1 MKLSLFEI
9 SKELEI
15 EFDNSLDCQINNIK
29 IDSRKVVDGDVFVAI
44 KGESF
49 DGHDFVSQA
58 FENGAVAAIVE
69 KNIENFDNSKVLFKV
84 DNCIDAMQKIAAF
97 YRSKFDIK
105 VIGVTGSVGKSTVKE
120 MLASIFSKE
129 FRVSKS
135 FGNSNGQIGLPL
147 SVFNIT
153 DEIQIVVLEMGISEI
168 GEMSK
173 LAQIAK
179 PDFAIINNIGTSHLG
194 NFGTLE
200 TTVHEK
206 CQISSCSDCKLYVNG
221 DNLQLSNYLKD
232 RENVVYFGLSEDFP
246 YRAENL
252 CTLGKETEFILVTDS
267 CKELIRIPCIG
278 IHNVYNALAAISLAM
293 DFGIH
298 INDIKQGLS
307 EFIPLPRRQDI
318 IELNNCTL
326 VDDSYN
332 ASLDSVKASIG
343 FLNSIE
349 SKGRN
354 IALIADILELGSY
367 SREIHY
373 DLGKFIAS
381 SQIDLLVTVGNY
393 SSFINEGVKSICP
406 DFDSIHFAT
415 NDEAFD
421 YLCNIIKDED
431 KILIKGSNGMKVDEI
446 VSKLIDKFG
455 LKNEKS

>member
-1 MKLSLFEI
+1 MKLNLFEI
-9 SKELEI
+9 SKELDI
-15 EFDNSLDCQINNIK
+15 EFDNSFDCQVNSIK
-29 IDSRKVVDGDVFVAI
+29 IDSRKIIDGDVFVAI

-58 FENGAVAAIVE
+58 FENGAIAAIVE
-69 KNIENFDNSKVLFKV
+69 KDIENIDNSKILFKV
-84 DNCIDAMQKIAAF
+84 DNCINAMQKIAEF
-97 YRSKFDIK
+97 YRSKFDVK

-120 MLASIFSKE
+120 MVSSIFSTE
-129 FRVSKS
+129 FNVLKS

-153 DEIQIVVLEMGISEI
+153 DESQIVVLEMGISEI

-173 LAQIAK
+173 LAKIAK
-179 PDFAIINNIGTSHLG
+179 PDFAIINNVGTSHLG

-206 CQISSCSDCKLYVNG
+206 CQISSYSNCKLYING

-232 RENVVYFGLSEDFP
+232 RKNIVYFGLSEDFP

-267 CKELIRIPCIG
+267 CKELVRIPCIG

-307 EFIPLPRRQDI
+307 SFVPLPRRQNI
-318 IELNNCTL
+318 IELNNFIL
-326 VDDSYN
+326 IDDSYN
-332 ASLDSVKASIG
+332 ASLDSVRASIG

-349 SKGRN
+349 PKGRN
-354 IALIADILELGSY
+354 IALLADILELGSY

-381 SQIDLLVTVGNY
+381 SQVDLLITVGNY
-393 SSFINEGVKSICP
+393 SSFINEGVKCICP
-406 DFDSIHFAT
+406 DFESVHFAT
-415 NDEAFD
+415 NDEAFG
-421 YLCNIIKDED
+421 YLCDIIKDED
-431 KILIKGSNGMKVDEI
+431 KVLVKGSLGMKVDEI
-446 VSKLIDKFG
+446 VSNLINKFG